1 MSCHLNESGPA
12 SSAGE
17 CGCSEMRVYSSYS
30 ITLNRSSVISPNDPL
45 GGTAYSFKGTFPPFQ
60 HRLARSGGQT
70 TYPPSLLRLAH
81 SRRTGAPAAPCSL
94 GTCSDAPACVLSWPD
109 AGMRRSLLATSWWGR
124 GPPPKAGQSPGPCP
138 ASLGS
143 ELADRATRRAGGGQ
157 VRHDCEATRMQA
169 VPSFFFRGLGEAGR
183 DNEGRQKTF
192 TKAHGWEAGWG
203 EGQQLLLQQQSS
215 RWGVGDGGAGM

>member
-1 MSCHLNESGPA
+1 MRAWGAAGTRDICAFEFYLPLTRWVLGDHPPSRPRVRHTPMSCHLNESGPA
-12 SSAGE
+12 GG

-70 TYPPSLLRLAH
+70 THPPSQLRLAH
-81 SRRTGAPAAPCSL
+81 SRCTGAPAAPCSL
-94 GTCSDAPACVLSWPD
+94 GTCSYAPACVLSWPD
-109 AGMRRSLLATSWWGR
+109 AGMRRSLSATSWWGR

-143 ELADRATRRAGGGQ
+143 EPADRATRRAGGGQ
-157 VRHDCEATRMQA
+157 VRHD
-169 VPSFFFRGLGEAGR
+169 
-183 DNEGRQKTF
+183 
-192 TKAHGWEAGWG
+192 
-203 EGQQLLLQQQSS
+203 
-215 RWGVGDGGAGM
+215 